1 MDYPFMIDDYNFV
14 RDRDTCHIILFFFGL
29 KEKIWSRH
37 YRLMNEDWII
47 LFLIAWEEQKPH
59 FLWI

>member
-1 MDYPFMIDDYNFV
+1 M
-14 RDRDTCHIILFFFGL
+14 THAILFFFFGL

-37 YRLMNEDWII
+37 YRLMNEDWNIQ
-47 LFLIAWEEQKPH
+47 FLIAWEEQKPH

>member
-1 MDYPFMIDDYNFV
+1 MDYPFMIDDYNSV
-14 RDRDTCHIILFFFGL
+14 RDHDTCHIIFFFFGL

-37 YRLMNEDWII
+37 YSLMNEDWNI

>member
-14 RDRDTCHIILFFFGL
+14 RDRDTCHIILFFLGL

-37 YRLMNEDWII
+37 YRLMNEDWNI

>member
-1 MDYPFMIDDYNFV
+1 M
-14 RDRDTCHIILFFFGL
+14 THAILFFYFFGL

-37 YRLMNEDWII
+37 YSLMNEDWNI

>member
-29 KEKIWSRH
+29 KEIIWSRH
-37 YRLMNEDWII
+37 YRLMNEDWNI